1 MSSDPTI
8 ERLRADLAREDRTIL
23 DAVNARLRLVAEL
36 KRYKEEAGIP
46 FVDPEQERHLLER
59 LTAANTGPLS
69 EEGLRELFGSILA
82 LTKREL
88 PNAAAGAGG

>member
-1 MSSDPTI
+1 MSDDPTV
-8 ERLRADLAREDRTIL
+8 DRTRAELAKHDRAIL

-46 FVDPEQERHLLER
+46 FVDPEQEQRLLDG
-59 LTAANTGPLS
+59 LAVANAGPLS
-69 EEGLRELFGSILA
+69 EEGLRELFKTILA

-88 PNAAAGAGG
+88 DTS

>member
-8 ERLRADLAREDRTIL
+8 DRIRAQLAEHDQAVL

-36 KRYKEEAGIP
+36 KRHKQDAGIP
-46 FVDPEQERHLLER
+46 FADPEQERRLLER
-59 LTAANTGPLS
+59 LTAASSGPLS
-69 EEGLRELFGSILA
+69 EQGVRELFEMILA

-88 PNAAAGAGG
+88 ET

>member
-1 MSSDPTI
+1 MSSDQNV
-8 ERLRADLAREDRTIL
+8 ERVRAELSRHDRAIL

-46 FVDPEQERHLLER
+46 FVDADQERRLLDR
-59 LTAANTGPLS
+59 LAATNTGPLS
-69 EEGLRELFGSILA
+69 EEGVRELFTTILA

-88 PNAAAGAGG
+88 ESG

>member
-1 MSSDPTI
+1 VSSDPTI
-8 ERLRADLAREDRTIL
+8 EQVRAELAKQDRAIL

-46 FVDPEQERHLLER
+46 FVDPEQEQRLLER
-59 LTAANTGPLS
+59 LAAANTGPLS
-69 EEGLRELFGSILA
+69 EEGLRELFTTILA

-88 PNAAAGAGG
+88 

>member
-1 MSSDPTI
+1 MARPAVTSDTDPTVDRVRT
-8 ERLRADLAREDRTIL
+8 ELAEHDRAIL

-46 FVDPEQERHLLER
+46 FVDSEQERRLLQR
-59 LTAANTGPLS
+59 LAAENKGPLS
-69 EEGLRELFGSILA
+69 EEGLRELFTTILA

-88 PNAAAGAGG
+88 